1 MSIEQ
6 FVDTVLERINEKAG
20 GNFIVHKEHKTKNN
34 GCDKV
39 GLVVVTENNPVRPCV
54 YMEEMF
60 AAYTGKM
67 LSLDEIVKI
76 VYEGILQSQEKT
88 EEFDLDSVMEW
99 EQVKPNIIAQVI
111 NEKMNEEKLSHLP
124 HRSYLDLAIV
134 YLIETGSDGNEIQ
147 TITVTYELLDK
158 WKKEEEDLYNT
169 ALKNMNDSANMTFRS
184 MHEII
189 TLDEVLSEEDVKG
202 TDMYVFTNRTGIGG
216 ASVIINQ
223 DFLNL
228 LAILLKGDYVILP
241 SSVHEVIVLP
251 KTEQEWDFE
260 SLAQLV
266 KDCNKL
272 VVLETE
278 VLGEHCYLYD
288 SNTNEL
294 KIVA

>member
-1 MSIEQ
+1 M
-6 FVDTVLERINEKAG
+6 
-20 GNFIVHKEHKTKNN
+20 
-34 GCDKV
+34 
-39 GLVVVTENNPVRPCV
+39 TENNPVRPCV

-251 KTEQEWDFE
+251 KTDQEWDFE